1 MSESESTRLF
11 IDDLLQENFT
21 LQQDRAFLTQ
31 ELADARDLLAAT
43 LELLHRYEEDGR
55 RWHRPPMM
63 EPVEDIDKPSGMPT
77 WRDIPWGES

>member
-21 LQQDRAFLTQ
+21 LQQDRILLVQ
-31 ELADARDLLAAT
+31 ELTDTKELLSAT
-43 LELLHRYEEDGR
+43 LALLHQYEEDGR
-55 RWHRPPMM
+55 RWRRPPMM
-63 EPVEDIDKPSGMPT
+63 EPVEDIDKPCGMPT